1 MRTRQGGK
9 GMVAVVVTLL
19 AMAIAGGAADAPVTS
34 EEGLAL
40 AIVFDTSGSMG
51 EAVRDNAGVMAP
63 KHVIARRALN
73 TILDRLKD
81 YQAKAPA
88 NVPRNIHAGLVVFDN
103 GRARIAVPFGP
114 FHAEAMRDWLKHFS
128 GPSGN
133 TPLGQAV
140 QVASLELL
148 KTKLSHKHV
157 LVITD
162 GINTTGEKPEQVIP
176 RMKRQA
182 DRQNTG
188 LSLHFVAFDVDA
200 RLFDPLKK
208 LGVTVVGAADA
219 KQLNDQLEFI
229 VEKKILLEDEEPK
242 KK

>member
-1 MRTRQGGK
+1 
-9 GMVAVVVTLL
+9 MVAMVATLL
-19 AMAIAGGAADAPVTS
+19 AMAMVGGAADAPVTP

-40 AIVFDTSGSMG
+40 AVVFDTSGSMSEVVKDSG
-51 EAVRDNAGVMAP
+51 GVMAP

-73 TILDRLKD
+73 AILDRLVD
-81 YQAKAPA
+81 YQARTSAG
-88 NVPRNIHAGLVVFDN
+88 VPHKIHAGLVVFDN

-114 FHAEAMRDWLKHFS
+114 FNSEAMRDWLKQFS

-140 QVASLELL
+140 QVASQELL

-162 GINTTGEKPEQVIP
+162 GINTVGEKPEQVIP
-176 RMKRQA
+176 RIKRQA
-182 DRQNTG
+182 ERQNTG

-208 LGVTVVGAADA
+208 MGVTVVGAADA